1 MIKCFFSI
9 IDSQFSI
16 RPLGTVK
23 FHEDSLRALLT
34 AHLRVQCGQESP
46 ELGEH
51 AASVSYRGAGEPPDV
66 AEVKVVVFSCG

>member
-1 MIKCFFSI
+1 MFSI

-16 RPLGTVK
+16 RTLGTVK
-23 FHEDSLRALLT
+23 FHEDSLSIKSST
-34 AHLRVQCGQESP
+34 AHLRVQCWQESP

-66 AEVKVVVFSCG
+66 AEVKVVVFKCG